1 MAAQGP
7 PASMTASAL
16 MITPCEA
23 LRILEAKE
31 REMAVGGRG
40 VPSARQAAARHCA
53 KPPVLDHACVA
64 RARDRDREVATPF
77 HNSRLGD
84 IADEP
89 GSPVDGAGAARDDDG
104 AAASATR
111 AAAAG
116 SRQSSPQAPAAF
128 FRDGSAGEAH
138 RDNLNASS
146 AEYYHASDN
155 SNDVQVSELQAAP
168 DRRHGDC
175 LAEVGDKIL
184 VERRLLWA
192 LQMPLAER
200 RARRNSKPHS
210 CVGSVG

>member
-1 MAAQGP
+1 
-7 PASMTASAL
+7 
-16 MITPCEA
+16 MITPDEA
-23 LRILEAKE
+23 LRILEAQE
-31 REMAVGGRG
+31 RAMAVGGRG
-40 VPSARQAAARHCA
+40 GARLCA
-53 KPPVLDHACVA
+53 QPPRLDQACVA
-64 RARDRDREVATPF
+64 RARDRVKREVASPL